1 MTAGIRVRRTPFEAR
16 IEAWEARPQLVDWF
30 WTGIAAVYLVV
41 GLWRN
46 QGYAA
51 QPGNLAW
58 SVPCA
63 VGGVVAVALRRRFPI
78 ATVVAAVVAMLV
90 EAALGG
96 TPFLGVPVLFLQYA
110 VARSAPPARA
120 VAATTVL
127 GVAVVG
133 QAVLVTR
140 AGEFTWSS
148 YAAPGLLGLVVSALM
163 GLLVRWRLEQLK
175 SRDREA
181 QAAAVERQAQA
192 RMAIATDLHDTVGHA
207 LTAVVSLARGALSTL
222 DGDPAAAR
230 EALTMLEETAQLG
243 LDRTRGV
250 VARLNSEAPIPD
262 GETLEALVQRV
273 RVAGR
278 DVRVI
283 AGAGAGAAHPLVV
296 PVVREALTNALR
308 YGSESPIVVDV
319 TPAGGGVE
327 VRVTSGLADPVAPVG
342 SGRGLADLRRRVT
355 EAEGQFTAGPDGDT
369 WSVIATLPEESR

>member
-30 WTGIAAVYLVV
+30 WTGIAALYLAVA
-41 GLWRN
+41 LWRD
-46 QGYAA
+46 QVYAA
-51 QPGNLAW
+51 HPGNLVW
-58 SVPCA
+58 SFPCA
-63 VGGVVAVALRRRFPI
+63 VVGVGAVALRRRFPF
-78 ATVVAAVVAMLV
+78 AAAVAAAVAMLV

-96 TPFLGVPVLFLQYA
+96 TQFLGVPVLVLQYA
-110 VARSAPPARA
+110 IARSAQWTRAA
-120 VAATTVL
+120 VATAVL
-127 GVAVVG
+127 GVVVVC
-133 QAVLVTR
+133 QAVLVAR
-140 AGEFTWSS
+140 AGSFAWFS
-148 YAAPGLLGLVVSALM
+148 YAAPGLFGLVASALM
-163 GLLVRWRLEQLK
+163 GLLVRWRLERLQT
-175 SRDREA
+175 RDREA

-222 DGDPAAAR
+222 DDDPAVAR
-230 EALTMLEETAQLG
+230 EALMMLEETAQLG

-250 VARLNSEAPIPD
+250 IARLNSEVPVPD

-273 RVAGR
+273 RAAGR

-283 AGAGAGAAHPLVV
+283 AGTGAGAAHPLVV
-296 PVVREALTNALR
+296 PVAREALTNALR
-308 YGSESPIVVDV
+308 YGSKTPIVVAV
-319 TPAGGGVE
+319 TPVGGGVE

-369 WSVIATLPEESR
+369 WSVIAILPEEPR